1 MAIFVA
7 DHHLKDFAAWLEL
20 FKVNPPPAIG
30 RWRLLRGS
38 DDPNRVRVVGEVDD
52 SEVGNVKKYL
62 ASEQMQEVFKK
73 VNEQLS
79 TSPVEFVWF
88 EDITPT

>member
-7 DHHLKDFAAWLEL
+7 DHHLKDFAAWLDM
-20 FKVNPPPAIG
+20 FTANPPPPIG

-38 DDPNRVRVVGEVDD
+38 EDPNRVRVVGEIDD
-52 SEVGNVKKYL
+52 SEVDEVKSYF
-62 ASEQMQEVFKK
+62 ASNQMQDVFKK
-73 VNEQLS
+73 VNELS
-79 TSPVEFVWF
+79 TTPLEFVWF